1 LALSL
6 DVLDT
11 PSGAPTS
18 NCTSQVITF
27 ITDNSHVNRTQPFN
41 ALLVIMYPADNQRKR
56 PPPIKVPLTYIP
68 PRYLNASPTKNGGQ
82 PQQDQQQQHQ
92 QQEQPQKQTVSRN
105 ASSSIQQGPRSAKS
119 ELTFSSAFSSEHG
132 DSCPPNSGSQRSRA
146 SALATLSSMMEQ
158 ARASPRKSETGKS
171 EADST
176 RVKSTTRSKHSV
188 RSQHSAKSSQAQVET
203 NDNDERTSRAKIEAR
218 SEQNLFKMTG
228 QVPPTPMI
236 GN

>member
-1 LALSL
+1 
-6 DVLDT
+6 
-11 PSGAPTS
+11 
-18 NCTSQVITF
+18 
-27 ITDNSHVNRTQPFN
+27 
-41 ALLVIMYPADNQRKR
+41 MYPADNQRKR
-56 PPPIKVPLTYIP
+56 TPPIKVPLTYIP

-82 PQQDQQQQHQ
+82 PQQDQQQQQQQQQHQ

-146 SALATLSSMMEQ
+146 SALAILSSMMEQ

-203 NDNDERTSRAKIEAR
+203 NGNDERTPRAKIEAR
-218 SEQNLFKMTG
+218 SEQNLFKITG
-228 QVPPTPMI
+228 QVPPTPMT